1 MVKVYLVGAGPG
13 DPELITVK
21 GFRLIKEADLIVYD
35 RLVSKEL
42 LKHAKKE
49 AELIYVGKERGKH
62 TLKQEDI
69 NKLLVEKAKSGKYDV
84 IVRLKGGD
92 PFVFG
97 RLTEEIKALNEA
109 GIEWE
114 VVPGITSAIAVPGLA
129 GIPVTDRRLS
139 SSFTVVTGQE
149 DPTKKEK
156 KVDFSKFNADTIIIL
171 MGVKNLEKIVKELL
185 KSRKKDTPVAII
197 EKGSTEEE
205 RVIEGSLENIVS
217 IAKEKEIKPPA
228 IIVVGDVV
236 RLRKEILSKQS

>member
-21 GFRLIKEADLIVYD
+21 GLRLIKEADLIVYD

-62 TLKQEDI
+62 TLKQEEI
-69 NKLLVEKAKSGKYDV
+69 NRLLVEKAKSGKYNV

-97 RLTEEIKALNEA
+97 RLTEEIRALNEA

-129 GIPVTDRRLS
+129 GIPITDRRLS

-149 DPTKKEK
+149 DPKKKERR
-156 KVDFSKFNADTIIIL
+156 VDYSKLNADTIIIL
-171 MGVKNLEKIVKELL
+171 MGIKNLEKIVNEML

-205 RVIEGSLENIVS
+205 RIVEGTLGNIVE
-217 IAKEKEIKPPA
+217 IAREKEVKPPA
-228 IIVVGDVV
+228 IIVVGEVV
-236 RLRKEILSKQS
+236 RLRRELIPR